1 MKTYFISGHH
11 SVIAAIKNKTR
22 FKKVLYLSK
31 KNTELENL
39 ATKNNLKFS
48 YVETSTLN
56 KLLKNSQINHQNV
69 ALEVG
74 ELPIKKIIKDDD
86 YLDDFLV
93 LNEVSDPRNI
103 GAIIRCALAFSIKN
117 IIIEKNKVNLS
128 SNFIHRSSSGCI
140 DLVNIFTVVN
150 ITHALKILKQK
161 NYWSIAFSSHAKE
174 NLFSF
179 QWPKK
184 NVFLFG
190 SEGKGL
196 KKKIENECDYKLKI
210 PINKEVESLNVSNSV
225 SAVLAIYNLKKLMK

>member
-1 MKTYFISGHH
+1 MKTYFISGYH

-22 FKKVLYLSK
+22 FKKILFLSK
-31 KNTELENL
+31 KNIELESL
-39 ATKNNLKFS
+39 ALKYNLKIS
-48 YVETSTLN
+48 YVETNTIN
-56 KLLKNSQINHQNV
+56 KLLKNNQVNHQHL

-86 YLDDFLV
+86 YWDDFLV

-140 DLVNIFTVVN
+140 DLVNIYTAVN

-161 NYWSIAFSSHAKE
+161 DYWTIAFSSHAKE
-174 NLFSF
+174 SLYGF

-184 NVFLFG
+184 NIFLFG
-190 SEGKGL
+190 SEGEGL
-196 KKKIENECDYKLKI
+196 KKQIENKCDYKLKI
-210 PINKEVESLNVSNSV
+210 PINKDVESLNVSNSV